1 MPPSLALT
9 IWLVLLVALL
19 LFDPAKDPHVS
30 VALWVPIAWMFI
42 VASRLPSQWFDG
54 KLGLAAG
61 SLEEGNPLDR
71 TIFSILIVVAMAVLV
86 SRSFRWGEFF
96 SRNLALTAFLLF
108 ALMSVLWSDFPFV
121 AFKRW
126 FRDLGSYLV
135 ILVVLSDPRP
145 LEAVRTVLRRLG
157 YVLIP
162 LSILLMKYFPA
173 IGMQYWI
180 WTGAPMYVGPT
191 TSKNMLGV
199 VCLVNGL
206 YFFWDTVARW
216 PDRKTRRTKQ
226 ILAVNVAFL
235 SMTLWVLYLA
245 DSATSRVCLAI
256 GCLVILAA
264 HSRFRERHPGF
275 LKFLVPGCFCL
286 YVILAFGFGLNGE
299 LASTVGRNS
308 SLTDRTFL
316 WRVLLNMKTNPLI
329 GTGYESFW
337 LGPRLELVWK
347 QFGGGIN
354 EAHNGYLEVYLN
366 LGLIGLLL
374 IGGFLIASYRII
386 CRRLRPFC
394 DLASLSMA
402 LWAAL
407 VFYNMTEA
415 SFKIH
420 LMWVTFLLGA
430 MAIPEFGE
438 NLARSAALDRG
449 RLAQFSFGHRS
460 FSKVNASISTTKR
473 AEHPKIVRE
482 RNSPGCETRQPG
494 ASNAEAMPPGD
505 NRRSKQ
511 VAQNSLRIDEGKD
524 LKEQSLNHSRNV
536 RRW

>member
-1 MPPSLALT
+1 MPPILALT

-42 VASRLPSQWFDG
+42 VASRLPSQWFG
-54 KLGLAAG
+54 GQLRLAAG
-61 SLEEGNPLDR
+61 TLEEGNPLDR
-71 TIFSILIVVAMAVLV
+71 TIFSILILVAMAILV
-86 SRSFRWGEFF
+86 SRSFRWGKFF
-96 SRNLALTAFLLF
+96 SQNLALTTFLLF

-135 ILVVLSDPRP
+135 ILVVLSDARP

-157 YVLIP
+157 YLLIP

-199 VCLVNGL
+199 LCLVSGL

-216 PDRKTRRTKQ
+216 PDRKTSRTKQ

-235 SMTLWVLYLA
+235 SMTLWVLHLS
-245 DSATSRVCLAI
+245 DSATSRVCLAL

-275 LKFLVPGCFCL
+275 FKFLVPGCFCL

-299 LASTVGRNS
+299 LASTVGRNP

-386 CRRLRPFC
+386 CRRLRPFS

-430 MAIPEFGE
+430 IAVPEFSE

-460 FSKVNASISTTKR
+460 FSKVNASISATKR
-473 AEHPKIVRE
+473 AEHPKTVRP
-482 RNSPGCETRQPG
+482 RNSPGCGTRQPG
-494 ASNAEAMPPGD
+494 ASKAEAMPPGG

-511 VAQNSLRIDEGKD
+511 VAQNSSRIDEGKD
-524 LKEQSLNHSRNV
+524 LKEESLNHSRNV

>member
-1 MPPSLALT
+1 MPPTLALVV
-9 IWLVLLVALL
+9 WLVLLVALL
-19 LFDPAKDPHVS
+19 FFDPAKDPHVS
-30 VALWVPIAWMFI
+30 VALWVPVIWMFI
-42 VASRLPSQWFDG
+42 VASRLPSQWFTG
-54 KLGLAAG
+54 RLGLAAG

-71 TIFSILIVVAMAVLV
+71 TIFSILILISIAILV
-86 SRSFRWGEFF
+86 SRSFRWGKFF
-96 SRNLALTAFLLF
+96 SQNLALTAFLLF

-135 ILVVLSDPRP
+135 ILVILSDPRP

-157 YVLIP
+157 YLLIP

-180 WTGAPMYVGPT
+180 WTGSPMYVGPT

-199 VCLVNGL
+199 LCLVSGL

-226 ILAVNVAFL
+226 ILIVNAAFL
-235 SMTLWVLYLA
+235 SMTLWVLHLS

-264 HSRFRERHPGF
+264 HSKFRERHPGL

-299 LASTVGRNS
+299 LASTVGRDP

-354 EAHNGYLEVYLN
+354 EAHNGYLEIYLN

-374 IGGFLIASYRII
+374 MGGFLIASYRII
-386 CRRLRPFC
+386 CRRLRPFS

-420 LMWVTFLLGA
+420 LMWVTFLIGA
-430 MAIPEFGE
+430 VAIPEFSD
-438 NLARSAALDRG
+438 NLARSSALDRARPG
-449 RLAQFSFGHRS
+449 RFSFAHRGS
-460 FSKVNASISTTKR
+460 STVNASISVTKHT
-473 AEHPKIVRE
+473 EIVRQ
-482 RNSPGCETRQPG
+482 RNSRGGETRQPG

-505 NRRSKQ
+505 NRGPKQ
-511 VAQNSLRIDEGKD
+511 GTLNSLRTDEGKD
-524 LKEQSLNHSRNV
+524 LKEESVNHSRNV